1 MDLNIRPILATLVR
15 NWTGAALVAAQ
26 VALTLAVLVNAIQVT
41 RERIHK
47 MDRPTGIDVENI
59 FVILSEGVTAR
70 FVAAASVRDDLAY
83 LRSLSGVLAATSIN
97 ATPLSSEQSQ
107 IGVMLRGGDQ
117 QHGIRTNYYE
127 VDEGA
132 LRALGLQLTAG
143 KMFVHEEM
151 LPARS
156 TDGPPVP
163 ASEVIITQALADAL
177 YPGVNAVGKT
187 LYDVFGY
194 LAQPATIIGVVAR
207 MQGSVTR
214 ADSVERV
221 VMAPRLPV
229 LDNPGAQYIVRTL
242 PKHRDAL
249 MRVVAN
255 HLRLSDPNRII
266 TWVRPLTFFR
276 DRSYRADRNMKV
288 FLIAAIT
295 LLALITCVGAYG
307 LATFNVRRRTRQ
319 VGIRRA
325 LGAQRIE
332 VAAYFLV
339 ENGLI
344 TIVGLL
350 CGTVLALLISTWL
363 TTHYGL
369 PRLDPRYLLV
379 GSALLWLVGQLAAAY
394 PAYLASAIQPAI
406 ATRDV

>member
-1 MDLNIRPILATLVR
+1 
-15 NWTGAALVAAQ
+15 
-26 VALTLAVLVNAIQVT
+26 
-41 RERIHK
+41 
-47 MDRPTGIDVENI
+47 
-59 FVILSEGVTAR
+59 
-70 FVAAASVRDDLAY
+70 
-83 LRSLSGVLAATSIN
+83 
-97 ATPLSSEQSQ
+97 
-107 IGVMLRGGDQ
+107 
-117 QHGIRTNYYE
+117 
-127 VDEGA
+127 
-132 LRALGLQLTAG
+132 
-143 KMFVHEEM
+143 
-151 LPARS
+151 
-156 TDGPPVP
+156 
-163 ASEVIITQALADAL
+163 
-177 YPGVNAVGKT
+177 
-187 LYDVFGY
+187 
-194 LAQPATIIGVVAR
+194 
-207 MQGSVTR
+207 
-214 ADSVERV
+214 
-221 VMAPRLPV
+221 
-229 LDNPGAQYIVRTL
+229 
-242 PKHRDAL
+242 
-249 MRVVAN
+249 
-255 HLRLSDPNRII
+255 
-266 TWVRPLTFFR
+266 
-276 DRSYRADRNMKV
+276 MKV

-325 LGAQRIE
+325 LGAQRTE